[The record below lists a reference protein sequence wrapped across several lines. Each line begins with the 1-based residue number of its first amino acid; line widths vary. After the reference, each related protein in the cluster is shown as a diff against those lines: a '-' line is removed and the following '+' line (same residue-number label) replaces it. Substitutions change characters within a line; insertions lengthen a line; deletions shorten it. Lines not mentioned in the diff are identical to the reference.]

1 MIRKMFKE
9 TIYVL
14 MRLRGPKNVEEET
27 DPTMLRYASG
37 KFLGIADG
45 CKITKWRN
53 TKDWNDTEQ
62 FPHHNTKVKQQ
73 WLSQL

>member
-9 TIYVL
+9 TMYVL

-45 CKITKWRN
+45 CKITK
-53 TKDWNDTEQ
+53 
-62 FPHHNTKVKQQ
+62 
-73 WLSQL
+73 